1 MDGSRVTAALSGG
14 GSPTATL
21 GMAPRPA
28 TGEFAHVT
36 APMKSPDTLP
46 DFEELWRTYKG
57 APDRLASAV
66 RGLTDAQADLAGT
79 VGASTVRL
87 AVARVVDEELVSALV
102 MRRLLAEPGVDLPD
116 HDAAA
121 WLEAAAGTV
130 RLDAAV
136 QAFAGLRRLAA
147 ELVRE
152 LPESAWLH
160 NAMHPRLGRVTLAH
174 HFMGRTTQTEAAIAE
189 ILAGRRARNW

>member
-1 MDGSRVTAALSGG
+1 
-14 GSPTATL
+14 
-21 GMAPRPA
+21 MAPSARIHELA
-28 TGEFAHVT
+28 DVT
-36 APMKSPDTLP
+36 APLKTPDTLP
-46 DFEELWRTYKG
+46 DFEDLWRTYRG
-57 APDRLASAV
+57 AADRLASAV
-66 RGLTDAQADLAGT
+66 RGLTDVQADQPGT

-87 AVARVVDEELVSALV
+87 AVARLVDEELVSALV

-121 WLEAAAGTV
+121 WLDAAAGTV

-152 LPESAWLH
+152 LPDSAWLH

-174 HFMGRTTQTEAAIAE
+174 HFLGRTTQTEAAIAE